1 MGTYKHG
8 IFWFFFVSLFFG
20 VLLFP
25 ENGACATPG
34 THSNS
39 LLWKV
44 SGKGIKT
51 SYLYGTFH
59 LVPKDQFVLP
69 SKVKQKMIKSETVV
83 FEVDLDSPKLS
94 RLISKSMRM
103 SQPLESL
110 MTAQEYNLLT
120 SFVKDT
126 LERSMQQFRY
136 IKPGFLGQLL
146 LYPKLLGYSPESYD
160 LALLDLAKKWHK
172 NVYVLETPEEQV
184 ALFDQSTLEDQT
196 SQLLNN
202 VKQFDKQRKLMKSML
217 SLYQQE
223 DLNGLYNLITSQ
235 EDAAKSNDMLLDERN
250 HKWMA
255 PMVDMMQK
263 SSSFVAVGAAH
274 LAGEEGL
281 IQLLRAQGYKVEPVL
296 D

>member
-1 MGTYKHG
+1 MGTFKAS
-8 IFWFFFVSLFFG
+8 FLFFLSLFFG
-20 VLLFP
+20 GMLLP
-25 ENGACATPG
+25 ERAICATPS
-34 THSNS
+34 TENS

-69 SKVKQKMIKSETVV
+69 NKVKEKMIKSQVAV
-83 FEVDLDSPKLS
+83 FEVDLDSPKLTSLLS
-94 RLISKSMRM
+94 RSMRM

-110 MTAQEYNLLT
+110 MTVQEYNLFA

-172 NVYVLETPEEQV
+172 SVYALETPEEQV
-184 ALFDQSTLEDQT
+184 ALFDQSTLADQA

-202 VKQFDKQRKLMKSML
+202 VKQFDRQRKLMKKML

-223 DLNGLYNLITSQ
+223 DLAGLYSLITSQ
-235 EDAAKSNDMLLDERN
+235 EDEKSNDMLLDERN
-250 HKWMA
+250 HKWLT
-255 PMVDMMQK
+255 PMVNMMK
-263 SSSFVAVGAAH
+263 KHPSFVAVGAAH

-296 D
+296 N

>member
-1 MGTYKHG
+1 MGTYQRG
-8 IFWFFFVSLFFG
+8 IFWFFFLSLFLG
-20 VLLFP
+20 VMLSP
-25 ENGACATPG
+25 EKGTCATPNAQG
-34 THSNS
+34 NS

-83 FEVDLDSPKLS
+83 FEVDLDSPKLT

-110 MTAQEYNLLT
+110 MTVQEYSLLT

-202 VKQFDKQRKLMKSML
+202 VKQFDKQRKLMRNML

-223 DLNGLYNLITSQ
+223 DLNGLYSLITSQ

-250 HKWMA
+250 HKWLA

-263 SSSFVAVGAAH
+263 SPSFVAVGAAH